1 MERWEKLESA
11 TIRNNVETIGRGKT
25 WQIINTS
32 CIGFDIE
39 TTNDEATES
48 AYMYIWQLAI
58 DGRAYYGR
66 TWDEFF
72 CLLAILRQKLAGK
85 IIIFIHNMGFEM
97 SFLLPRLYRA
107 GNLSRIF
114 AREVREPLE
123 VETND
128 GFIFRDTM
136 ALTNMS
142 LQSLAKNYCR
152 TQKLVGDLDY
162 SIPRNSST
170 PLTATELAYCENDVL
185 ILSEYA
191 EYLHNEFTKQGA
203 KIPYTATGIVRRL
216 VKQQFHGYEYKNACD
231 KISQLYPQTVDKYNF
246 TMKWLYRGA
255 FCHAQTAICG
265 EELTNVH
272 SHDLKSAYPAEMAH
286 RLYPMSP
293 FKTIPTDRVNEHIER
308 GFAVIMLVEF
318 YNIQAKGA
326 HVLESRH
333 KVIEESGAEYDNGR
347 LYYADK
353 ITVFITEIDL
363 AIYNMMY
370 KFSEMKILGAKAA
383 AKGPLPDYLLKSL
396 FTVYQQKEDIGKQ
409 LKADPDN
416 SDLKAMYMSIKGKL
430 NSFYG
435 MCVARLN
442 LEEVTYNGTWGKT
455 RNTTYNEEIRKSV
468 LSPYWGIYITAY
480 TRLTICTAITALGK
494 HAFYSDTDSI
504 KHNATFEYF
513 DSFNAHIED
522 VNKRMCDTYKLDFNV
537 FKNLG
542 KFDYEG
548 TYKRFKTL
556 GAKRYIVEEANKEG
570 VLEVKCTVA
579 GLPKNTFKAFAK
591 QIGNDEA
598 FKRFE
603 PDLTFDISGKNAHK
617 YNDETTAIIAG
628 ETMHEY
634 GSCYI
639 YSVGFCMRVGS
650 GFLLIISKR
659 KEITP

>member
-1 MERWEKLESA
+1 MEIWQKLENEELKNE
-11 TIRNNVETIGRGKT
+11 IKNVGRGANR
-25 WQIINTS
+25 QIINTA

-39 TTNDEATES
+39 TTNDRETES
-48 AYMYIWQLAI
+48 AYMYIWQI
-58 DGRAYYGR
+58 SINNRAYYGR

-72 CLLAILRQKLAGK
+72 CLLAILRQKLSGK
-85 IIIFIHNMGFEM
+85 IVVFIHNMGFEM
-97 SFLLPRLYRA
+97 SFLLPRLYLA
-107 GNLSRIF
+107 GNLARIF

-123 VETND
+123 VETKD

-142 LQSLAKNYCR
+142 LSSLAKNYCQ
-152 TQKLVGDLDY
+152 TQKLIGDLDY

-191 EYLHNEFTKQGA
+191 EYLHNEYTRRGT

-216 VKQQFHGYEYKNACD
+216 VKQQFHGYGYKNACE
-231 KISQLYPQTVDKYNF
+231 KVSQLYPQTVDKYNF

-265 EELTNVH
+265 EELQDVH

-293 FKTIPTDRVNEHIER
+293 FKNIPPESVDEHIKR

-318 YNIQAKGA
+318 YNIRACGA

-333 KVIEESGAEYDNGR
+333 KIIEESGAEYDNGR

-370 KFSEMKILGAKAA
+370 TFSEMKILGAKAA
-383 AKGPLPDYLLKSL
+383 AKAPLPDYLLNPL
-396 FTVYQQKEDIGKQ
+396 FTVYQQKEAIGKQ
-409 LKADPDN
+409 LKTDPDN
-416 SDLKAMYMSIKGKL
+416 IDLKAMYMSIKGKL

-442 LEEVTYNGTWGKT
+442 LEEVTYKGTWGKNQ
-455 RNTTYNEEIRKSV
+455 NTTYNQEICKSV

-480 TRLTICTAITALGK
+480 TRLTICNAIEALGE
-494 HAFYSDTDSI
+494 HAYYSDTDSI
-504 KHNATFEYF
+504 KHNASFEYF
-513 DSFNAHIED
+513 DGFNKHIED
-522 VNKRMCDTYKLDFNV
+522 INKRMCEAYNLDFDV

-556 GAKRYIVEEANKEG
+556 GAKRYIIEEANKDG
-570 VLEVKCTVA
+570 SLEVKCTVA
-579 GLPKNTFKAFAK
+579 GLPKSTFKAFVK
-591 QIGNDEA
+591 QVGNDEA
-598 FKRFE
+598 FKQFV

-639 YSVGFCMRVGS
+639 YSVGFCMRVDS

-659 KEITP
+659 KELKP